1 LVGRLFARFRLQQVD
16 LLPAF
21 LCMADSTSTIPL
33 DEVKT
38 NGQSASETADRGDIY
53 RSGQPSCRILPGIMA

>member
-1 LVGRLFARFRLQQVD
+1 
-16 LLPAF
+16 
-21 LCMADSTSTIPL
+21 MADSTSTVPL

-53 RSGQPSCRILPGIMA
+53 QSGQPSCRILPGIMA